1 MASRNQRVSRMK
13 WRALQAFDRSDAF
26 SRRDAEDTGRLAI
39 IRALCYL
46 TSKYPRI
53 WGGFAVP

>member
-1 MASRNQRVSRMK
+1 MK
-13 WRALQAFDRSDAF
+13 WRALQVFDRSDAF
-26 SRRDAEDTGRLAI
+26 ARRDAEDTGRLAI